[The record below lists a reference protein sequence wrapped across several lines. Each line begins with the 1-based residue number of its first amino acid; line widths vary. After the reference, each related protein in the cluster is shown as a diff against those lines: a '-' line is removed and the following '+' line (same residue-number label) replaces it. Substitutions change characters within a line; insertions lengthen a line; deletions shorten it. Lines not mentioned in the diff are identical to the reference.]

1 MRSWHRTATIK
12 NLANVCLP
20 LQMSPCASST
30 VIIES
35 DRVELGPY
43 SVSCWTLSD
52 FVAYRTFKW
61 CRSNFKSLVEAA
73 TGIPIPHQKLFYGP
87 GLLVLKDRPA
97 SEDVNGKSKS
107 GRGDSVSDGKSTL
120 ATSVPARPA
129 GVLEDNSKVKL
140 V

>member
-1 MRSWHRTATIK
+1 MRSWHPTATIK

-43 SVSCWTLSD
+43 SASCWTLSD

-97 SEDVNGKSKS
+97 SEDVSGKSKS

-120 ATSVPARPA
+120 ATSVTARPA